1 MKTDGTLIR
10 QSEYKTNT
18 LFIDRLVRSR
28 KDLRHSIKKAL
39 IFARDELISSN
50 EKCFLQNALLQMCL
64 IEILN
69 TSTIL
74 LRAGNFEKLLMMCLT
89 RL

>member
-10 QSEYKTNT
+10 QSEYKTNA
-18 LFIDRLVRSR
+18 LFIDRFVRSR
-28 KDLRHSIKKAL
+28 NDLSQSIKKAL

-64 IEILN
+64 TEILN
-69 TSTIL
+69 TPTIL
-74 LRAGNFEKLLMMCLT
+74 LRASNVKKLLMVYLT
-89 RL
+89 